1 MKTQKIT
8 SLLSILIILS
18 TLTSCGSKLYSYR
31 KTVKV
36 KDPVAKRETVP
47 GTTRVYMTIQEVK
60 SPSKT
65 NKPTSRA
72 AVDVQHNTVY
82 LTTKP
87 VDAKEEASNITLPR
101 PAQYSA
107 TVR

>member
-1 MKTQKIT
+1 MKTQKII
-8 SLLSILIILS
+8 SLLSLLISLS
-18 TLTSCGSKLYSYR
+18 MLTSCGGKLYSYR
-31 KTVKV
+31 KTIKV
-36 KDPVAKRETVP
+36 KDPVAKRETAP
-47 GTTRVYMTIQEVK
+47 GNTRVYMTIQEVK
-60 SPSKT
+60 SSSKT
-65 NKPTSRA
+65 NKPTSHA
-72 AVDVQHNTVY
+72 AIDVQHNTVY